1 MQDSGFAASVETRVL
16 SVVRSILEHNAITA
30 DLNTESRLADIGLS
44 SIDMVTLMLKVEA
57 EFDFTIPQ
65 PQINQENFR
74 SVKTLEHMILNLRG
88 SEAG

>member
-1 MQDSGFAASVETRVL
+1 MQDSDFPASIEKRVL

-30 DLNTESRLADIGLS
+30 DLHTESRLADIGLS

-65 PQINQENFR
+65 PQINPENFR